1 MAEFRYQDDVR
12 YLVPD
17 SDERLF
23 KDVRSIPFAVACLS
37 IGLQVVHILA
47 FWVISFIGGKSPK
60 SEEANVLDVVDTRHL
75 GLSEKLKKHVAYY
88 GGNTIFGFMVARL
101 SGSVTLL
108 QLSQTTLRKCHA
120 NALKECPEAFL
131 TVAFLY
137 SAVLAFISVVSK
149 TWSASTTRHN
159 IIVLLSTFAVYAY
172 RDLWPLGTYTK
183 QPADIA
189 EGKILFVKIGV
200 LAFTAVVIPLF
211 IPRRYV
217 PVDPKNPMP
226 EPNPEQT
233 ASIFSLMTY
242 TFLDSVIFLGY
253 KVPHLRFD
261 QLPPLADYDAAKYQ
275 TIKAFPHL
283 DVFRGAKH
291 RSLFLR
297 FMRVFRKEYSIL
309 ALSVFGYS
317 VGSFAS
323 PIGIYQILNYLE
335 TGGVGA
341 SIRPWV
347 WIIWLFMGP
356 MIQSFS
362 FQWYIFV
369 ATRTLAL
376 TEVLVTQLVFEHSLR
391 IRLKA
396 ETSND
401 FNYQPI
407 TTATPS
413 RAESPVGTTASDA
426 ASTSAADDSEPTS
439 VSGSTTRETSEA
451 SQASTLTVR
460 EPSTSSSTSTLKN
473 AGKGKA
479 KVGVLEPPKQGPKK
493 VSDGNLIGKINNL
506 VTTDLNNIVGARDFL
521 LVVLYVPLQI
531 SLCMVF
537 LYRLLGWSS
546 FVGFG
551 VMLIL
556 LPLPG
561 WVAKKIQQAQA
572 QRMKATDARVQ
583 TVSEAINVI
592 RMVKLFGW
600 EHKMSERLQE
610 KREEELRLI
619 WKTKFLNY
627 VSAMMG
633 FILPTLTMLTTYGVY
648 TVIMKQELNASKIF
662 SSMAV
667 FSLLR
672 EQIFRLTSQ
681 TVTIIQGKVSL
692 DRLDEFLHKTEL
704 LDSFLEVSK
713 PSSPVPVPTPAE
725 SSSDI
730 GFKNATF
737 SWSLDD
743 EGGYTTPS
751 GRVYKLR
758 IDGELLFKRN
768 AINLVIGP
776 TGSGKTSVLMAL
788 LGEMHFIVSSPD
800 SWFNLPRDGGV
811 AYASQ
816 ESWVQNETIRDN
828 ILFGSEYDEERY
840 RKVIKQCALER
851 DLELFDA
858 GDATEV
864 GERGLTL
871 SGGQKARIT
880 LARAIYSPA
889 EIILLDD
896 VLAALDV
903 HTSSWIVDE
912 CFRGDLVKNRTILL
926 VTHNVALASP
936 VADFIVS
943 IGTDG
948 RVKSRGTEISLALA
962 RDPKLASEVKHD
974 KEVTEIGQE
983 DIDTAPKGHAD
994 GKLVVAE
1001 EIVEGHVTWK
1011 SFKLIL
1017 ASLAGDH
1024 PIAFFTVVMA
1034 ALLLNEWTFTFQVWF
1049 LGYWGAQYETHPASE
1064 VPVYLYLF
1072 AYSAIILLFCISFST
1087 SNWIFF
1093 MYGSIRASRIINN
1106 RLIDSMFGS
1115 TLRWLDETPVGR
1127 IITRCTQDIRAI
1139 DSPIPQYLYW
1149 VVDCVSGILMK
1160 LGAIVLFT
1168 PIFLGPGIGVA
1179 IIGLWM
1185 GNMYLKAQLSVKRE
1199 TSNAR
1204 SPMTSHFTAA
1214 IHGIVSIRAYG
1225 AQDKF
1230 KAESLVRINH
1240 YTRVSR
1246 MSYNLNRWIGVRID
1260 ALSASF
1266 TVALASYLIYS
1277 PSIGAS
1283 NTGFSLNMAVEFTT
1297 LILYLVRIYNEFEV
1311 QSNSLERIQ
1320 GYIDI
1325 EHEPKP
1331 TEAGKPPA
1339 AWPAS
1344 GDLRVEK
1351 LSARYSQSG
1360 PKVLHDISF
1369 HIASGERVGVVG
1381 RTGSGKSSLTLALL
1395 RCILTEGEVYFDGVP
1410 TSHVNLDA
1418 LRTSI
1423 TIIPQTPEL
1432 LSGTL
1437 RGNLDPFDQND
1448 DAMLNAALQAAGLFS
1463 LQEDAGETSLSL
1475 DTKIASGGG
1484 NLSVGQRQIIALARA
1499 MVRGSKLLILDEATS
1514 AIDYKTD
1521 AVIQNTLRSQLG
1533 NDVTVITVA
1542 HRLQTIMDADK
1553 IMVLDS
1559 GRIAEFGKPKDLLLK
1574 EDGMLR
1580 ALVDG
1585 SGDKEKLYEL
1595 AGSELTA

>member
-23 KDVRSIPFAVACLS
+23 KDIRSIPFAVACLS

-108 QLSQTTLRKCHA
+108 QLSQTTLRKCDA

-137 SAVLAFISVVSK
+137 STVLAFISVVSK

-189 EGKILFVKIGV
+189 EGNILFVKIGV

-275 TIKAFPHL
+275 TIKAFPVRTESWSLARSRPMQFHSISMSL
-283 DVFRGAKH
+283 EAPSIIFVFEIYACIC
-291 RSLFLR
+291 
-297 FMRVFRKEYSIL
+297 KEYSIL

-401 FNYQPI
+401 SNYEPI

-426 ASTSAADDSEPTS
+426 ASTSAADDSERTS
-439 VSGSTTRETSEA
+439 VSGSTTRERSEA

-479 KVGVLEPPKQGPKK
+479 KAGVLEPPKQEPKK

-713 PSSPVPVPTPAE
+713 PSSPVPVPTPVE

-788 LGEMHFIVSSPD
+788 LGEMHFI
-800 SWFNLPRDGGV
+800 
-811 AYASQ
+811 

-889 EIILLDD
+889 EIIL
-896 VLAALDV
+896 
-903 HTSSWIVDE
+903 S
-912 CFRGDLVKNRTILL
+912 N
-926 VTHNVALASP
+926 
-936 VADFIVS
+936 
-943 IGTDG
+943 
-948 RVKSRGTEISLALA
+948 
-962 RDPKLASEVKHD
+962 
-974 KEVTEIGQE
+974 
-983 DIDTAPKGHAD
+983 
-994 GKLVVAE
+994 
-1001 EIVEGHVTWK
+1001 
-1011 SFKLIL
+1011 LI
-1017 ASLAGDH
+1017 
-1024 PIAFFTVVMA
+1024 
-1034 ALLLNEWTFTFQVWF
+1034 
-1049 LGYWGAQYETHPASE
+1049 
-1064 VPVYLYLF
+1064 
-1072 AYSAIILLFCISFST
+1072 
-1087 SNWIFF
+1087 
-1093 MYGSIRASRIINN
+1093 
-1106 RLIDSMFGS
+1106 
-1115 TLRWLDETPVGR
+1115 
-1127 IITRCTQDIRAI
+1127 
-1139 DSPIPQYLYW
+1139 
-1149 VVDCVSGILMK
+1149 
-1160 LGAIVLFT
+1160 
-1168 PIFLGPGIGVA
+1168 
-1179 IIGLWM
+1179 
-1185 GNMYLKAQLSVKRE
+1185 
-1199 TSNAR
+1199 
-1204 SPMTSHFTAA
+1204 
-1214 IHGIVSIRAYG
+1214 
-1225 AQDKF
+1225 
-1230 KAESLVRINH
+1230 
-1240 YTRVSR
+1240 
-1246 MSYNLNRWIGVRID
+1246 
-1260 ALSASF
+1260 
-1266 TVALASYLIYS
+1266 
-1277 PSIGAS
+1277 
-1283 NTGFSLNMAVEFTT
+1283 
-1297 LILYLVRIYNEFEV
+1297 
-1311 QSNSLERIQ
+1311 
-1320 GYIDI
+1320 
-1325 EHEPKP
+1325 
-1331 TEAGKPPA
+1331 
-1339 AWPAS
+1339 
-1344 GDLRVEK
+1344 
-1351 LSARYSQSG
+1351 
-1360 PKVLHDISF
+1360 
-1369 HIASGERVGVVG
+1369 
-1381 RTGSGKSSLTLALL
+1381 
-1395 RCILTEGEVYFDGVP
+1395 
-1410 TSHVNLDA
+1410 
-1418 LRTSI
+1418 
-1423 TIIPQTPEL
+1423 
-1432 LSGTL
+1432 
-1437 RGNLDPFDQND
+1437 
-1448 DAMLNAALQAAGLFS
+1448 
-1463 LQEDAGETSLSL
+1463 
-1475 DTKIASGGG
+1475 
-1484 NLSVGQRQIIALARA
+1484 
-1499 MVRGSKLLILDEATS
+1499 
-1514 AIDYKTD
+1514 
-1521 AVIQNTLRSQLG
+1521 
-1533 NDVTVITVA
+1533 
-1542 HRLQTIMDADK
+1542 
-1553 IMVLDS
+1553 
-1559 GRIAEFGKPKDLLLK
+1559 
-1574 EDGMLR
+1574 
-1580 ALVDG
+1580 
-1585 SGDKEKLYEL
+1585 
-1595 AGSELTA
+1595 

>member
-1 MAEFRYQDDVR
+1 MQ
-12 YLVPD
+12 
-17 SDERLF
+17 
-23 KDVRSIPFAVACLS
+23 
-37 IGLQVVHILA
+37 
-47 FWVISFIGGKSPK
+47 
-60 SEEANVLDVVDTRHL
+60 
-75 GLSEKLKKHVAYY
+75 
-88 GGNTIFGFMVARL
+88 
-101 SGSVTLL
+101 
-108 QLSQTTLRKCHA
+108 
-120 NALKECPEAFL
+120 
-131 TVAFLY
+131 LY
-137 SAVLAFISVVSK
+137 STVLAVISVVSK
-149 TWSASTTRHN
+149 MWSASTTRHN
-159 IIVLLSTFAVYAY
+159 IIVLLSAFVVYAY

-189 EGKILFVKIGV
+189 EGKILIVKIGV

-275 TIKAFPHL
+275 TVKAFPHL

-309 ALSVFGYS
+309 ALSIFGYS
-317 VGSFAS
+317 AGSFAS

-401 FNYQPI
+401 SNYQPI

-413 RAESPVGTTASDA
+413 RAESP
-426 ASTSAADDSEPTS
+426 
-439 VSGSTTRETSEA
+439 
-451 SQASTLTVR
+451 ASTLTVR
-460 EPSTSSSTSTLKN
+460 EPSTSSSTSTLKD

-479 KVGVLEPPKQGPKK
+479 KAEALEPPKQGQKK

-627 VSAMMG
+627 VSSMMG
-633 FILPTLTMLTTYGVY
+633 FILPTLAMITTYGVY

-672 EQIFRLTSQ
+672 EQIFRLTQ
-681 TVTIIQGKVSL
+681 DRITHCLNRKVSL

-713 PSSPVPVPTPAE
+713 PSSSVPVPTPVE

-730 GFKNATF
+730 GFRNATF

-768 AINLVIGP
+768 AINLIIGP

-816 ESWVQNETIRDN
+816 ESWVQNETIRNN

-840 RKVIKQCALER
+840 RKVIRQCALER

-943 IGTDG
+943 VGTDG
-948 RVKSRGTEISLALA
+948 RVKSRGTEMSLALA
-962 RDPKLASEVKHD
+962 RDPKLASEVIHD

-1011 SFKLIL
+1011 SFKLLL

-1072 AYSAIILLFCISFST
+1072 AYSAIILLFCVFFST
-1087 SNWIFF
+1087 SYLIF

-1106 RLIDSMFGS
+1106 KLIDSMFGS

-1139 DSPIPQYLYW
+1139 DGPIPQSLLW
-1149 VVDCVSGILMK
+1149 AVDCVSGILAK

-1168 PIFLGPGIGVA
+1168 PIFLGPGISVA

-1204 SPMTSHFTAA
+1204 SPMISHFTAA

-1266 TVALASYLIYS
+1266 TVALASYLIYG
-1277 PSIGAS
+1277 PSVGAS

-1297 LILYLVRIYNEFEV
+1297 LILYFVRIYNDFEV
-1311 QSNSLERIQ
+1311 QANSLERVQ

-1331 TEAGKPPA
+1331 TDVGKPPA

-1395 RCILTEGEVYFDGVP
+1395 RCILTEGEVYFDGIP

-1437 RGNLDPFDQND
+1437 RENLDPFDQND
-1448 DAMLNAALQAAGLFS
+1448 DAVLNAALQAAGLFS
-1463 LQEDAGETSLSL
+1463 LQEDAGEASLSL

-1499 MVRGSKLLILDEATS
+1499 MVRGSKLLILDEGQL
-1514 AIDYKTD
+1514 IPHHYKTD

-1580 ALVDG
+1580 ALLDG

-1595 AGSELTA
+1595 AGSELKA